1 MFINLIVFYLLLY
14 YINSYITIP
23 FKKEFFKE
31 NKTIFDELLS
41 NNLKILIKIGKPI
54 QKIPFYLNLKEYGFF
69 INSNY
74 FKINNSKTYK
84 KLNVDEYEE
93 IYDFIDGLNDISY
106 SKKKIKLNH
115 LIKLLLEKKIFI

>member
-54 QKIPFYLNLKEYGFF
+54 QKIPFYL
-69 INSNY
+69 
-74 FKINNSKTYK
+74 
-84 KLNVDEYEE
+84 KLT
-93 IYDFIDGLNDISY
+93 
-106 SKKKIKLNH
+106 
-115 LIKLLLEKKIFI
+115 

>member
-54 QKIPFYLNLKEYGFF
+54 QKIPFYLNLTEYGFF

-74 FKINNSKTYK
+74 FKINN
-84 KLNVDEYEE
+84 
-93 IYDFIDGLNDISY
+93 
-106 SKKKIKLNH
+106 
-115 LIKLLLEKKIFI
+115 